1 MSKLPQVKVSFFF
14 SGDEFNTDEITAQ
27 MKIKPTETRKKED
40 FPIKELAHTYWLLD
54 TPKES
59 CKVVSWQFE
68 KIMNLL
74 VGKEIII
81 KRICNNYKINAEFL
95 IDIWME
101 NGDKPEMVLTKD
113 IISFLAAINAEVG
126 FDLYID

>member
-1 MSKLPQVKVSFFF
+1 MATLPQIKVSFFF
-14 SGDEFNTDEITAQ
+14 FGDEFNIDEVTAQ
-27 MKIKPTETRKKED
+27 MKIEPTETRKKED
-40 FPIKELAHTYWLLD
+40 FPIKELAHTYWSLD
-54 TPKES
+54 TPKEN

-74 VGKEIII
+74 VGKETVI
-81 KRICNNYKINAEFL
+81 KQICDNHKVKAEFL

-113 IISFLAAINAEVG
+113 IISFLASIDAEVG